1 MRLSLSQN
9 LSFSLVC
16 VLLLFCF
23 WPLSSSEV
31 RVIIFL
37 SRSYFSFRGFT
48 DFLLSRIP

>member
-1 MRLSLSQN
+1 MRLLLSQN
-9 LSFSLVC
+9 LSLSLLC
-16 VLLLFCF
+16 ILLLFFF

-37 SRSYFSFRGFT
+37 SRSYFSFRGST